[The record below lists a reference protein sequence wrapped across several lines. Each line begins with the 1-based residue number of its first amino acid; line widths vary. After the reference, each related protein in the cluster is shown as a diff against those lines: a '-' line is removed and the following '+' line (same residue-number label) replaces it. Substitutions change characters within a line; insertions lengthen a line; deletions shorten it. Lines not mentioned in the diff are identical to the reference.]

1 MSYTEIIGE
10 VLLLYISK
18 MELNYATY
26 YYDYCKVE
34 GIFNESKNVLT
45 ESGSV

>member
-18 MELNYATY
+18 MELN
-26 YYDYCKVE
+26 YDYCKVE